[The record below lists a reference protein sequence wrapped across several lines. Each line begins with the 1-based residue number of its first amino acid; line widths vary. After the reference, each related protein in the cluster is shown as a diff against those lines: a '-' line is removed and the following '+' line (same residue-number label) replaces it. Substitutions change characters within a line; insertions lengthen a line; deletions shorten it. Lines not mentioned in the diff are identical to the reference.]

1 MRMTNGIIKMDSLKK
16 AGLKITQPR
25 LLILNLLEQSGQRHL
40 NTNDIYSV
48 LSKNK
53 TPLTLGTIYRV
64 LDQLEKAGLVLC
76 HHFSAESAVYELHDS
91 EHHDHMI
98 DIKSGKVIE
107 FYDEIIEQRQ
117 REIAAEH
124 GLELHD
130 HRLIMYGEF
139 NK

>member
-1 MRMTNGIIKMDSLKK
+1 MNSLKE

-25 LLILNLLEQSGQRHL
+25 LLILSLLEKSKQRHL
-40 NTNDIYSV
+40 STNDIYIT
-48 LSKNK
+48 LSKDK

-76 HHFSAESAVYELHDS
+76 HHFSPDNAVFELCDS

-98 DIKSGKVIE
+98 DVKTGKVLE
-107 FYDEIIEQRQ
+107 FHDEIIEQRQ

-124 GLELHD
+124 GLELFD

-139 NK
+139 KQ

>member
-1 MRMTNGIIKMDSLKK
+1 MNTLKE

-25 LLILNLLEQSGQRHL
+25 LLILSLLEESNQRHL
-40 NTNDIYSV
+40 STNDIYIT

-76 HHFSAESAVYELHDS
+76 HHFTPENAVFELCNS
-91 EHHDHMI
+91 EHHDHMV
-98 DIKSGKVIE
+98 DIKTGKVLE
-107 FYDEIIEQRQ
+107 FHDEIIEQRQ

-124 GLELHD
+124 GLDLFD

-139 NK
+139 KP

>member
-1 MRMTNGIIKMDSLKK
+1 MDSLKD

-25 LLILNLLEQSGQRHL
+25 LLILALLEESKQRHL
-40 NTNDIYSV
+40 STNDIYIA

-76 HHFSAESAVYELHDS
+76 HHFSSENAVFELCDS
-91 EHHDHMI
+91 EHHDHMV
-98 DIKSGKVIE
+98 DIKTGMVLE
-107 FYDEIIEQRQ
+107 FHDEVIEQRQ

-124 GLELHD
+124 GLELFD
-130 HRLIMYGEF
+130 HRLVMYGEF
-139 NK
+139 KG

>member
-1 MRMTNGIIKMDSLKK
+1 MDSLKE

-25 LLILNLLEQSGQRHL
+25 LLIIGLLEESTQRHL
-40 NTNDIYSV
+40 STNDIYIT

-76 HHFSAESAVYELHDS
+76 HHFSSENAVFELCNS
-91 EHHDHMI
+91 EHHDHMV
-98 DIKSGKVIE
+98 DIQTGNVLE
-107 FYDEIIEQRQ
+107 FHDEIIEQRQ

-124 GLELHD
+124 GLELID
-130 HRLIMYGEF
+130 HRLVMYGEF
-139 NK
+139 K

>member
-1 MRMTNGIIKMDSLKK
+1 MNSLKD

-25 LLILNLLEQSGQRHL
+25 LLILALLEESNQRHL
-40 NTNDIYSV
+40 STNDIYIA
-48 LSKNK
+48 LRKNK

-76 HHFSAESAVYELHDS
+76 HHFSSDSAVFELCNS
-91 EHHDHMI
+91 EHHDHMV
-98 DIKSGKVIE
+98 DIKTGKVLE

-117 REIAAEH
+117 REIATEY
-124 GLELHD
+124 GLELLD

-139 NK
+139 KG